1 MGRCPKCKRSVAV
14 EDTKCRKCG
23 VALGVPDASGTL
35 NAEQHFQ
42 LSNDADSVPMPS
54 DESKTASDVDASGDA
69 SGTLGLGD
77 LPKDSPSGTLSGSIN
92 QVSDSSK
99 TLRLDAVDE
108 DESPGSTQ
116 NFSDSDLRSAMGFG
130 DSGSDGQLKRVWDAA
145 IGSSG
150 KDSKHSLRYERAE
163 ASDSIFRRVA
173 VRQIADA
180 NASQP
185 EGADY
190 QIKDKLGEGGMGIV
204 YSALQTAVNRIV
216 AIKTIKAEK
225 FENASARKQ
234 FFYEAEVTAELDHPN
249 IPAIYELGKTEDGT
263 LFYTMKLIRGIDW
276 QKLLRKKTQEENLEI
291 FDKIADAVAFAHSKN
306 VIHRDL
312 KPENVML
319 GSFGEIYLSDWG
331 LAVNQSKNKDVEFG
345 GTPEYMAPEM
355 AKNQRNQIGK
365 HSDIYLLGAILYQ
378 IVTGT
383 LPHMGRTQR
392 DRLEAAKKNYITP
405 TDKQD
410 PLIKIALRAMETEPS
425 LRHKSVAEFQEEI
438 REVKTHAES
447 IADSK
452 RASEI
457 ADSASQLQDYDK
469 FVQAIFGFRAALD
482 KWGGNDIAKF
492 GLQKTR
498 LAYGQCAFDKGSYDV
513 ALQTLDRSL
522 PEHVEVYEKATK
534 AKLAVEQSKSRLKT
548 LSRVFV
554 AAVSTL
560 LLVVTGVAIIAEGQ
574 RRAAEEQTKLTAL
587 ALDGQTAATEKAT
600 KEEGNARQ
608 AEKEARDAE
617 TVARAE
623 KVKAEKAEKE
633 ARDAERVALAEK
645 VKAEKAEMEA
655 RDAETVALAEKVKAE
670 KATTAE
676 KAQREIAQ
684 GRAVQNSI
692 GTSVSKIWQ
701 ANTSTSKFDNNGA
714 SDLLKEIRRFKG
726 PEFEQVATI
735 PNFDTYGWKR
745 VNLLTNSDLPKLT
758 EDNIKLIDFA
768 PQANVGIAGIVGPQK
783 TVQMRVFRYDDKGLK
798 SEEQKIDVPGSS
810 MECLAISPTG
820 DEAIFSITELG
831 KSSTY
836 VWKFASDKPIK
847 AESLGAKKFELM
859 RYSPDEK
866 KIVIGVS
873 GGGVRVLNRSE
884 KWMDGTPKVYDP
896 KSDIIEVRGELLDL
910 QWIDPNTV
918 LATTRSD
925 NEVNLFELKTDALKS
940 TRITLPKSIAESLS
954 AAAVLGSGEQ
964 LLFANGDGKLSVGLL
979 KEDRVKEKRVLSV
992 ENISE
997 LQTEHSAAVS
1007 RLVVNADGRILSISD
1022 KEPVVHVWK
1031 STAGGDV
1038 TYEMHLTGVPSSKA
1052 STPNIVNAMF
1062 ASGDAVLGVDDS
1074 GTTFAWNIER
1084 QKQRRQLS
1092 RGDEAYPTS
1101 VVGVYSRGKSQPK
1114 QAISVTE
1121 DGVIDLWNVQTG
1133 KSVKIDDAA
1142 RFSYFGHTPNAVFVD
1157 SAVDVKSGR
1166 IVTSALL
1173 DKVDRRYLKEPT
1185 HNWEFCV
1192 WDQSTGNMLKRWSMA
1207 APKDSTEPRMSMLND
1222 GKEILIASFS
1232 PTLVTTLDGEPVK
1245 IDTKN
1250 EVGTYFAVPNPKN
1263 SSLIAM
1269 VKQSSLV
1276 WLWDRSDAN
1285 SWWES
1290 DPNNLLTRS
1299 QDEEGIPLKGIWT
1312 EDGSRFVLICASG
1325 LVKVYDQGHF
1335 QRPSLVFDY
1344 AKTLKEQVKT
1354 KEDLG
1359 KIQQHHDI
1367 DLATTRVGDGVD
1379 RLAVEIRFPR
1389 INPVSVAFT
1398 IDIRKSSKDV
1408 DVGKIVTFAG
1418 LRWLDTTVPGMP
1430 KSSNM
1435 VHPRFRVST
1444 NSNDRVLSSQKYGTH
1459 TYVSTKNGTVYDLVD
1474 QSPTAISVG
1483 PQKLISSTCDR
1494 DGKVVM
1500 LLRKDGRLLRM
1511 DLSEEG
1517 KGNLVMGGFKAEGF
1531 NEIQLSPNNKQLAM
1545 FNRETHQLRIVEAD
1559 SGALIREYT
1568 DVASATWD
1576 PAGDTDL
1583 ALIDTDGKVKMI
1595 GMNGLNEP
1603 VELGSV
1609 DVTNNRQVKSVHFFN
1624 EAFVAEEAKRYLLV
1638 QTETMNTPGEELPG
1652 RIEFVALK
1660 PELDK
1665 DRIKGL
1671 DSGLKV
1677 KSGLTIA
1684 TSPVD
1689 SLFVTGDDAG
1699 IVSVWFA
1706 SPTWDKPGKI
1716 FDLEGHRGA
1725 KIKSIAFCE
1734 NGETLM
1740 TSDSNKRLYSWMSK
1754 DSTTPKN

>member
-1 MGRCPKCKRSVAV
+1 MGRCPKCKSRVAV

-23 VALGVPDASGTL
+23 ALLGVPDASGTL

-42 LSNDADSVPMPS
+42 LSKDADSVPMPN
-54 DESKTASDVDASGDA
+54 DASKTVTDVDASGDA
-69 SGTLGLGD
+69 SGTLGIGD
-77 LPKDSPSGTLSGSIN
+77 LPKDSPSGTLSESIN

-99 TLRLDAVDE
+99 TLRLDAGDE

-116 NFSDSDLRSAMGFG
+116 NFSESDLRSAMGFG
-130 DSGSDGQLKRVWDAA
+130 DSGSDGQLERVFKAA

-150 KDSKHSLRYERAE
+150 KDSNQSLRYERAE
-163 ASDSIFRRVA
+163 ASDSVFRRVA

-180 NASQP
+180 NSTLP

-190 QIKDKLGEGGMGIV
+190 QIKDKLGEGGMGMV

-216 AIKTIKAEK
+216 AIKTIKPEK

-291 FDKIADAVAFAHSKN
+291 FDKITDAVAFAHSKN

-331 LAVNQSKNKDVEFG
+331 LAVNQSKNKDIEFG
-345 GTPEYMAPEM
+345 GTPEFMAPEM

-383 LPHMGRTQR
+383 PPHMGRTQR
-392 DRLEAAKKNYITP
+392 DRWEAAKKNSITP

-425 LRHKSVAEFQEEI
+425 LRHKSVAEFQDEI

-447 IADSK
+447 IADAN

-457 ADSASQLQDYDK
+457 ASNAAQSQDYEG
-469 FVQAIFGFRAALD
+469 FSEAIFGFRAALD

-492 GLQKTR
+492 GLQKAR

-513 ALQTLDRSL
+513 ALQTLDRSI
-522 PEHVEVYEKATK
+522 PEHAEVYEKATK
-534 AKLAVEQSKSRLKT
+534 AKLAVEQSKSRFKT

-574 RRAAEEQTKLTAL
+574 RRSADTERKEANKQRDLAKENFATAEEQRKEANKQRDLAKENFAAAEEQRKEANKQRDLAKENFATAEEQRKEANKQRDLAKENFATAEEQRKLAFGKTAQISASNVVSGIRL
-587 ALDGQTAATEKAT
+587 AELAATQFDTQEASQTIEKIR
-600 KEEGNARQ
+600 KIKGEEFART
-608 AEKEARDAE
+608 DS
-617 TVARAE
+617 TG
-623 KVKAEKAEKE
+623 KV
-633 ARDAERVALAEK
+633 VS
-645 VKAEKAEMEA
+645 
-655 RDAETVALAEKVKAE
+655 
-670 KATTAE
+670 
-676 KAQREIAQ
+676 
-684 GRAVQNSI
+684 QNI
-692 GTSVSKIWQ
+692 P
-701 ANTSTSKFDNNGA
+701 KFDTFA
-714 SDLLKEIRRFKG
+714 LQRVDLL
-726 PEFEQVATI
+726 A
-735 PNFDTYGWKR
+735 
-745 VNLLTNSDLPKLT
+745 NSDLPKIVT
-758 EDNIKLIDFA
+758 DNVSAMDFA
-768 PQANVGIAGIVGPQK
+768 PAVNVGIVGTKSKGQLQ
-783 TVQMRVFRYDDKGLK
+783 VLRYGDAGLK
-798 SEEQKIDVPGSS
+798 SETLHAEYPGSS
-810 MECLAISPTG
+810 IDCVAISPNG
-820 DEAIFSITELG
+820 DEAMFSKTTG
-831 KSSTY
+831 TTSSTY
-836 VWKFASDKPIK
+836 VW
-847 AESLGAKKFELM
+847 SLVDNTQPVEATVLGNKSFQAM
-859 RYSPDEK
+859 RYSPDGK
-866 KIVIGVS
+866 RIVVGINS
-873 GGGVRVLNRSE
+873 GIRVLSREE
-884 KWMDGTPKVYDP
+884 KWTSKDDK
-896 KSDIIEVRGELLDL
+896 DIKEIDLKKNFRGARGDLVEL
-910 QWIDPNTV
+910 QWIGANTV
-918 LATTRSD
+918 LASANIDGKLSLFEVDMDTRSS
-925 NEVNLFELKTDALKS
+925 EKVTV
-940 TRITLPKSIAESLS
+940 PESLS
-954 AAAVLGSGEQ
+954 AAAKFGSDNKVLLAFGE
-964 LLFANGDGKLSVGLL
+964 GKLGIGELT
-979 KEDRVKEKRVLSV
+979 RGKEKKELVIGNL
-992 ENISE
+992 SE
-997 LQTEHSAAVS
+997 LEDKHRARISK
-1007 RLVVNADGRILSISD
+1007 LVVHPNGRILSMS
-1022 KEPVVHVWK
+1022 KVEPVVHVWQSK
-1031 STAGGDV
+1031 AGGDV
-1038 TYEMHLTGVPSSKA
+1038 TYETYLTGVPSSKA
-1052 STPNIVNAMF
+1052 FTPNIINAMF

-1074 GTTFAWNIER
+1074 GTTFAWNVER

-1092 RGDEAYPTS
+1092 RGEEYPTS
-1101 VVGVYSRGKSQPK
+1101 VVGVYSRGKTQPQ

-1325 LVKVYDQGHF
+1325 LVKVYDQGNF
-1335 QRPSLVFDY
+1335 RKPSFVFDY
-1344 AKTLKEQVKT
+1344 AKTRKEQVET

-1359 KIQQHHDI
+1359 IKIQQHHDI
-1367 DLATTRVGDGVD
+1367 DLATARVGDGVD
-1379 RLAVEIRFPR
+1379 RLAVNIRFPR
-1389 INPVSVAFT
+1389 IKPESVAFT
-1398 IDIRKSSKDV
+1398 MDIRKS
-1408 DVGKIVTFAG
+1408 KIEPGQILTVAG

-1430 KSSNM
+1430 KSSNI
-1435 VHPRFRVST
+1435 VHPGFRVNT

-1459 TYVSTKNGTVYDLVD
+1459 TYVSTTIGTVYDLAD
-1474 QSPTAISVG
+1474 ESTTAISVG

-1494 DGKVVM
+1494 DGRVVM
-1500 LLRKDGRLLRM
+1500 LLREDGSLLRM

-1517 KGNLVMGGFKAEGF
+1517 KGNLVMGGFKAKGF
-1531 NEIQLSPNNKQLAM
+1531 NEIQLSPNKSQLAM
-1545 FNRETHQLRIVEAD
+1545 FNRDTHQLRIVDAV
-1559 SGALIREYT
+1559 SGELVQQPK
-1568 DVASATWD
+1568 VAAETWDKVAAVTWD

-1583 ALIDTDGKVKMI
+1583 ALVDTDGKVKMI

-1609 DVTNNRQVKSVHFFN
+1609 NVENSRQVKSVHFFN
-1624 EAFVAEEAKRYLLV
+1624 EAFVAEGAKRYLLV
-1638 QTETMNTPGEELPG
+1638 QTETKNTAGEELSG

-1689 SLFVTGDDAG
+1689 SLFVTGDEAG

-1725 KIKSIAFCE
+1725 KIKSIAFGE
-1734 NGETLM
+1734 NGRTLM